1 MKEEIIEHIKNL
13 KEQGINVRV
22 DENQINDLINKISD
36 KKYKEDKEDQE
47 DKKYAQYIYSEINN
61 VKIISLFKDNISIS
75 YDKNKFRTKEINSLY
90 LFN

>member
-47 DKKYAQYIYSEINN
+47 DKKYAQHIYSEINN
-61 VKIISLFKDNISIS
+61 LLIKYKNNISIS
-75 YDKNKFRTKEINSLY
+75 YDKNKFSTKEINSLY